1 MIKNIRIKVN
11 RKQCCISWYTVRMW
25 LHHIVLPH
33 LLSIIGSN
41 QSWQP
46 DLLQTRVRAELYT
59 NVVLNRRTVW
69 DHKEFSLGEIE
80 LKVTHPLSVHFDRS
94 LERAEGRSNSE
105 RYHQRINGKK
115 NHVKLIIRPREVLFI
130 KKRREPSADPCG
142 TPVDRKLCF
151 NSFCGIKK

>member
-1 MIKNIRIKVN
+1 
-11 RKQCCISWYTVRMW
+11 MW
-25 LHHIVLPH
+25 LHYIVLRHP
-33 LLSIIGSN
+33 LRIIGSN

-46 DLLQTRVRAELYT
+46 DLLPTRRRERVRAELYT

-94 LERAEGRSNSE
+94 LECAKGRSNSE
-105 RYHQRINGKK
+105 RYHQQINGKK
-115 NHVKLIIRPREVLFI
+115 NHVKLIIWPREVLFI

-151 NSFCGIKK
+151 NSFCGIQTSFSLNPVPA